1 MGCGVKSCDD
11 GNEGY
16 EDDDGR
22 DKSGDAA
29 LDSEGT
35 FLNLNS
41 RVLSQPTSDN
51 SNSHVSS

>member
-41 RVLSQPTSDN
+41 RVLS
-51 SNSHVSS
+51 